1 MLTDPNVTKN
11 SELLCTQKQLY
22 IVLKDFSGDVAAWR
36 YVTPTDFIR
45 ALHDSLWIR
54 EYGLLT

>member
-1 MLTDPNVTKN
+1 MLTDPNVPKN

-22 IVLKDFSGDVAAWR
+22 IVLKDFSDIAAWR

-45 ALHDSLWIR
+45 VLHDSGNMVYLPK
-54 EYGLLT
+54 Y